1 MLYYF
6 WWLPNHIGKICK
18 LQLGMCLTLCGYLST
33 QQERLK
39 VAAGRDRVYHMISYV
54 YINIDGP
61 LVLVFVS
68 CHFWPTGPSIARQ
81 CQKHIVFTP
90 WASDTQWYQPNVAE
104 DLAWCS
110 QTARAVGRCRRRITP
125 GYTLRTIDHS
135 RHNRGFGSHKLTH
148 SRAWCTCHMSLH
160 FHHAMVIVCLTV
172 RALGPWVA
180 FPFSCADW
188 VHSHNSQR
196 KEEPDTQKQSIPTQC
211 VSSGTVD
218 MIWT

>member
-1 MLYYF
+1 
-6 WWLPNHIGKICK
+6 
-18 LQLGMCLTLCGYLST
+18 MCLTLCVDLST

-39 VAAGRDRVYHMISYV
+39 VAAGRDRVYHM

-61 LVLVFVS
+61 LVLVS
-68 CHFWPTGPSIARQ
+68 CHFWPTGPSIAKQ

-90 WASDTQWYQPNVAE
+90 CASDTQWYQPNVAK

-110 QTARAVGRCRRRITP
+110 QTARAVGRCRRRIPP
-125 GYTLRTIDHS
+125 GYTLRSLQNPYIRTIDHS

-180 FPFSCADW
+180 FPFSCAES

-196 KEEPDTQKQSIPTQC
+196 KEEPDTQQKQSIPLNLIS
-211 VSSGTVD
+211 VSCSLKHLGTGACTWLCNHKQS
-218 MIWT
+218 MN